1 MNGSKYYMK
10 DEAPFSDFPAYSE
23 KSTNK
28 KPLAIFLVILLL
40 IAAGVGGLY
49 FLGSSRG
56 AESQNAAVP
65 TQSPT
70 DPPLPTTVPVVE
82 KELKRSELEV
92 GVLNGSGIAGAAN
105 STAATLR
112 TLGYVVASTGNADK
126 FDYTGITIK
135 VKKGSSDFMDLLEK
149 DLTASASAASVSAS
163 IDDSIPTDA
172 QVIIGK

>member
-1 MNGSKYYMK
+1 MK
-10 DEAPFSDFPAYSE
+10 DEVPFSDFPAYSE

-28 KPLAIFLVILLL
+28 KPLAIFLIILLL

-49 FLGSSRG
+49 FLGRSRG

-70 DPPLPTTVPVVE
+70 EAPLPTVVPTSI

-92 GVLNGSGIAGAAN
+92 SVLNGSGVAGAAN

-112 TLGYVVASTGNADK
+112 SLGYTVASTGNADK
-126 FDYTGITIK
+126 FDYTGITVK
-135 VKKGSSDFMDLLEK
+135 VKKANSDFADLLKK
-149 DLTASASAASVSAS
+149 DLTASSSASVSAS
-163 IDDSIPTDA
+163 VDDTIPTDA
-172 QVIIGK
+172 QVIVGK